1 MIDLASPSVLSGW
14 KASSARIEGGS
25 ISGISARPRT
35 QRCAGFLSQP
45 PDSSPNDDRLHVQAC
60 GDAGSII

>member
-1 MIDLASPSVLSGW
+1 MIDLASPRVLS
-14 KASSARIEGGS
+14 
-25 ISGISARPRT
+25 
-35 QRCAGFLSQP
+35 GFLSQP